1 VTQSVLT
8 EYVEETVLS
17 PAPAGHA
24 PRASRH
30 ARPSLAEARALL
42 VLAGPLIVTQLAQMA
57 VFTTDVILLGRF
69 SRMALAAAAIGNTVY
84 YFAWITGGGPAFAV
98 APIIAQIRG
107 LTPGNRGGVRTATRM
122 GVWAILIIS
131 IPMVV
136 FLWQTKAI
144 LIALG
149 QDPVLA
155 DNAGRFVGMVS
166 LGLPF
171 SLAFRA
177 LGGFTTAVGR
187 PRAMM
192 WVMAGTIAFNGLVG
206 WTLIFG
212 HFGAPRLGIVGSGTA
227 TALSSVFGFLALAAF
242 IRLDRELSAYRVF
255 TRFWR
260 LSADK
265 LREVFRLGL
274 PMAMTMMFEAMLFN
288 VMTLVMGS
296 FGVTSLA
303 AHQIALNVASIT
315 FMVPLGLG
323 MAATVRVGLA
333 AGAGDV
339 HAARRAGLT
348 ANVIGLAFIS
358 LCGVAMAL
366 WGGAIASLYVGGR
379 AAQDLAVIAMAAL
392 FLKVAAA
399 FQVFDAAQVI
409 AAQSLRGLKDAHAPM
424 YIAGGS
430 YWIVGAP
437 TCLILAYAFH
447 MQGLGVW
454 IGLAVG
460 LAAAAAALTVRF
472 LVLTRSR

>member
-1 VTQSVLT
+1 VTESAVT
-8 EYVEETVLS
+8 EYVEKTVPS
-17 PAPAGHA
+17 RSGHA
-24 PRASRH
+24 PAAHRH
-30 ARPSLAEARALL
+30 AWPTLAEARALA
-42 VLAGPLIVTQLAQMA
+42 VLAGPLIITQLAQMA

-98 APIIAQIRG
+98 APMIAQIRG
-107 LTPGNRGGVRTATRM
+107 LTPNNRGGVRTATRM
-122 GVWAILIIS
+122 GLWSILIIS
-131 IPMVV
+131 IPMIAL
-136 FLWQTKAI
+136 LWQTKAI

-155 DNAGRFVGMVS
+155 DNAGRFVRMVS

-171 SLAFRA
+171 SLGFRA
-177 LGGFTTAVGR
+177 LGSFATAVGR
-187 PRAMM
+187 PKATM
-192 WVMAGTIAFNGLVG
+192 WVMAGTIVVNAAVG

-212 HFGAPRLGIVGSGTA
+212 HFGAPRLGIVGSGIA
-227 TALSSVFGFLALAAF
+227 TALSSLFSFLALATF
-242 IRLDRELSAYRVF
+242 IRLSRELSAYRVF

-265 LREVFRLGL
+265 LKEVFRLGM

-303 AHQIALNVASIT
+303 AHQIALNFASIT

-323 MAATVRVGLA
+323 MASTVRVGLA
-333 AGAGDV
+333 AGAGDTLG
-339 HAARRAGLT
+339 ARRAGLT
-348 ANVIGLAFIS
+348 ANAIGLGFIV
-358 LCGVAMAL
+358 LCGAAMYL
-366 WGGAIASLYVGGR
+366 WGGPIASLYVGGR
-379 AAQDLAVIAMAAL
+379 TAQDLAVIALAAL

-399 FQVFDAAQVI
+399 FQVFDAAQVV

-430 YWIVGAP
+430 YWLVGAP
-437 TCLILAYAFH
+437 VCLILAFTFH

-454 IGLAVG
+454 IGLAAG
-460 LAAAAAALTVRF
+460 LAAAAAALSVRF
-472 LVLTRSR
+472 LVLTRSRHA